1 MKTNFEEHPMSH
13 PRAITGFFRR
23 LATEE
28 TGITSIEYGILAAG
42 VAVVVGALVSSDG
55 AFSTTINELFQ
66 RVLDQ
71 LPQAA
76 AAKS

>member
-1 MKTNFEEHPMSH
+1 MPQ
-13 PRAITGFFRR
+13 PRALTGFLRR
-23 LATEE
+23 LAKEE

-42 VAVVVGALVSSDG
+42 VAVVVGALMASDG
-55 AFSTTINELFQ
+55 TFSTTINELFQ

-76 AAKS
+76 AKS